1 MISKEKV
8 RLMTDLA
15 MYRKK
20 NEQIFRITKYFGYDY
35 IVWHM
40 LLAAVRYTI
49 CALVLA
55 ALFVVFDAEDFF
67 YNVNLDG
74 LDETLMGFVKYYLTG
89 LAVFLLISAV
99 VYYQRYKKS
108 RDGMLLYSSKLKRL
122 ARKFHYMN

>member
-20 NEQIFRITKYFGYDY
+20 NEQIFRVTKYFGYDY

-55 ALFVVFDAEDFF
+55 AFFVVFDAEDFF

-74 LDETLMGFVKYYLTG
+74 LAETLMGFVKYYLTG
-89 LAVFLLISAV
+89 LIVFLLISAV

-108 RDGMLLYSSKLKRL
+108 RNGMLLYSSKLKRL

>member
-20 NEQIFRITKYFGYDY
+20 NEQIFRVTKYFGYDY

-89 LAVFLLISAV
+89 LIVFLLISAV

-108 RDGMLLYSSKLKRL
+108 RNGMLLYSSKLKRL
-122 ARKFHYMN
+122 ARKFHYV

>member
-20 NEQIFRITKYFGYDY
+20 NEQIFRVTKYFGYDY

-49 CALVLA
+49 CALVLV

-74 LDETLMGFVKYYLTG
+74 LAETLMGFVKYYLTG
-89 LAVFLLISAV
+89 LIVFLLISAV

-108 RDGMLLYSSKLKRL
+108 RNGMLLYSSKLKRL

>member
-20 NEQIFRITKYFGYDY
+20 NEQIFRVTKYFGYDY

-74 LDETLMGFVKYYLTG
+74 LAETLMGFVKYYLTG
-89 LAVFLLISAV
+89 LIVFLLISAV
-99 VYYQRYKKS
+99 VYYQRYKKA
-108 RDGMLLYSSKLKRL
+108 RNGMLLYSSKLKRL
-122 ARKFHYMN
+122 ARKFHYV